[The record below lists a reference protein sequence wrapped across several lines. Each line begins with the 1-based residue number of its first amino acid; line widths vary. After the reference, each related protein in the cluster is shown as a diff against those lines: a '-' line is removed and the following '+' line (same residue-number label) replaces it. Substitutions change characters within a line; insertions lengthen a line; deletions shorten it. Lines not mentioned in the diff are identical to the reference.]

1 MGRKQ
6 LSADD
11 AGDVIWVCRHL
22 AAALQGDASILRAL
36 DSILPG
42 APSGPKA
49 LLQAMRQNL
58 VSEATIARGLIPL
71 GLPSFV
77 WGTILSGELYGAPA
91 PALVKLAD
99 RLEAER
105 ATGPVKHKQLYAHS
119 LAIGRLGLMLQVR
132 VPILSALEATAESA
146 SVPEVRDALF
156 AARAAVSDGADLSE
170 ALCRVTADLPPA
182 AIDMIRDAE
191 KAGRLPEA
199 LPVVSDYLLDEAGG
213 SAAPKGKEKH

>member
-6 LSADD
+6 LSTHD

-22 AAALQGDASILRAL
+22 AAALQGDATILQAL
-36 DSILPG
+36 DTVLPE
-42 APSGPKA
+42 APAGPKS
-49 LLQAMRQNL
+49 LLSAMRENL
-58 VSEATIARGLIPL
+58 VTEATVGRGLI
-71 GLPSFV
+71 GDVPSFI
-77 WGTILSGELYGAPA
+77 WGTMLSGELYGAPA

-99 RLEAER
+99 RLEVER
-105 ATGPVKHKQLYAHS
+105 TTGPVKHKQLYAHS

-132 VPILSALEATAESA
+132 VPILSALEAAAESA

-170 ALCRVTADLPPA
+170 ALCRVAADLPPA